1 MKTISFLLCTKLL
14 QSLRIEAFYSKNTII
29 LWRRLQSETI
39 FETQNRSTINKKI
52 FFTETSDANIRHLSP
67 FIFFLYSSRW
77 SFLRSFFFWLCNENL
92 WCIIKT
98 TNVKIKPCAGYLWCL
113 FISWI
118 FIVSKTLIRNCP
130 VCIGETVKD

>member
-14 QSLRIEAFYSKNTII
+14 QSLRIEAFYSKKTII
-29 LWRRLQSETI
+29 LWRRLQSEAI
-39 FETQNRSTINKKI
+39 FKTQSRSTINKKI
-52 FFTETSDANIRHLSP
+52 FFTETSEANIRHLSP
-67 FIFFLYSSRW
+67 YLFFVFLQMKLSSIIC
-77 SFLRSFFFWLCNENL
+77 FWLCNENL